1 MKLNHMDITVQ
12 KYTFEKIEN
21 DIILYHE
28 ERKTVL
34 IVNNTA
40 ITTAVKEKKDITTEE
55 ISHLLCKQYSLG
67 EEHFEDVCRDI
78 ENTIDVFFSASLLT
92 WRADDSVIKN
102 E

>member
-1 MKLNHMDITVQ
+1 M
-12 KYTFEKIEN
+12 
-21 DIILYHE
+21 
-28 ERKTVL
+28 L
-34 IVNNTA
+34 IVNNTAITILNA

-78 ENTIDVFFSASLLT
+78 ENTIDAFFSASLLT

>member
-40 ITTAVKEKKDITTEE
+40 ITILNAITTAVKKKR
-55 ISHLLCKQYSLG
+55 ISQRKKFRIC
-67 EEHFEDVCRDI
+67 
-78 ENTIDVFFSASLLT
+78 SANNIL
-92 WRADDSVIKN
+92 
-102 E
+102 